1 MARRGKHITDWFIR
15 ENRLC
20 GKHNGVGI
28 ITSPIVNAVRYA
40 DMQMITTESGS
51 IYFIYDDK
59 A

>member
-1 MARRGKHITDWFIR
+1 MARRGKHITEWFIR

-20 GKHNGVGI
+20 GKHNGIGI
-28 ITSPIVNAVRYA
+28 ITSPIANVVRYA